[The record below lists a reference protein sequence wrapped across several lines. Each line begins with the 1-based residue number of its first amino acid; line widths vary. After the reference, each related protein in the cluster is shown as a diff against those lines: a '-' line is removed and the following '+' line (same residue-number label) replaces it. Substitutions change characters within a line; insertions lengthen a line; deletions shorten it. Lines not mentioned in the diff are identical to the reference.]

1 MEENEFKAF
10 LQDESFINYCLENK
24 KEDVAKWN
32 RYLHT
37 HPEHSLPVEELK
49 QVVISMAYHAANSEV
64 DQSYLQLKNRI
75 EFNQEPS
82 KPVFKLGWLKYAAAV
97 LIVLGVAIFWVQ
109 SSSSDRQQLLSSSS
123 PTVVPGG
130 HKAILTLSNGTKISL
145 TDAAK
150 GLLKNEDEISITK
163 SADGEVVYA
172 AAVSGNSSNR
182 VIQHTIETP
191 SGGEYEITLP
201 DGSKAWL
208 NAESSL
214 KYPVSFSGKERR
226 VEMTGEV
233 YFEIAKNRN
242 MPFKIRSANQEIEV
256 LGTHFNVNAY
266 ADEAAVRT
274 TLLEGSVRVQML
286 PSSPAIVEI
295 LKPGEQSV
303 LTANGIE
310 VKRVDTEET
319 MAWRNGDFIFERES
333 LPSILRKVSRW
344 YDVEVIYKI
353 DADAIKFDGMV
364 SRKRNIAAV
373 LNMIESTGNV
383 HFKLEGRRLIV
394 MK

>member
-10 LQDESFINYCLENK
+10 LQDESFINYCLENN

-32 RYLHT
+32 RYLLT
-37 HPEHSLPVEELK
+37 HPELSIPLEELK
-49 QVVISMAYHAANSEV
+49 QVVISMAYHAANAEV
-64 DQSYLQLKNRI
+64 DQSYLKLKNRI
-75 EFNQEPS
+75 ESSQEPS
-82 KPVFKLGWLKYAAAV
+82 KPVFKMAWLKYAAAV
-97 LIVLGVAIFWVQ
+97 FIVLGVAIFWVQ
-109 SSSSDRQQLLSSSS
+109 TKSPERQQLSSSS
-123 PTVVPGG
+123 AQEVVPGG
-130 HKAILTLSNGTKISL
+130 NKAILTLSNGTKISL
-145 TDAAK
+145 TDAVK
-150 GLLKNEDEISITK
+150 GLLKNEDGISITK
-163 SADGEVVYA
+163 SADGEVVYSA
-172 AAVSGNSSNR
+172 TNSENASNR
-182 VIQHTIETP
+182 VVQHTIETP
-191 SGGEYEITLP
+191 RGGEYEITLP

-214 KYPVSFSGKERR
+214 KYPVRFAGKERR

-233 YFEIAKNRN
+233 YFEIVKNRT
-242 MPFKIRSANQEIEV
+242 MPFKVNSANQEIEV

-266 ADEAAVRT
+266 ADEPVVRT
-274 TLLEGSVRVQML
+274 TLLEGSVRVQVV
-286 PSSPAIVEI
+286 PSSPEIVRT
-295 LKPGEQSV
+295 LKPGEQSA
-303 LTANGIE
+303 LTAKGIE

-319 MAWRNGDFIFERES
+319 MAWRNGDFIFKSES
-333 LPSILRKVSRW
+333 LSSILRKVSRW

-353 DADAIKFDGMV
+353 DANAIKFDGMV